1 MAANNSSQG
10 ALAPM
15 LSALATMQSHAASK
29 DKAGAHEFLE
39 KFQKSSEAWNTT
51 HNILQDT
58 STSPEARLFAATT
71 LKGKITY
78 DLHQLP
84 DNALEA
90 LRDSLLSLLQ
100 LYIPGPRPIRTQLCI
115 CIASLAIQMTAWKN
129 VIAMVGSTVGDSP
142 QGLDCLLDFLRI
154 LPEEVTEGRKIN
166 LTEDQLADRTK
177 ELLEDNSKQVLTLL
191 VQYSQASGDNAKNPR
206 LYECI
211 GSWLREIPAVDI
223 VNSPLLDQIFN
234 AISDESSFDSAI
246 DCLCTIFKD
255 TRDVD
260 ENKTVIQELYPR
272 LLRLRP
278 KIAEAAGIEDA
289 DLLKGM
295 TRLFAEAGEAWVVLI
310 AREPNSFRTLVDA
323 ILECCAYDR
332 DREAISITFIFWY
345 DLKQYLTLEK
355 YMPARAGLAD
365 LYSNLVDIMINHL
378 QFPTPENGNEKD
390 LFDGDREMEDKF
402 REFRHAMGDVL
413 KDCCE
418 VLTPTDCLT
427 KAYQKIKSW
436 AQTYANQA
444 SATSVPHWQELEAP
458 IFALRAMG
466 RMVNPEETSVLGE
479 VIPLLTQVPD
489 HEKLKFQAIMAL
501 GRYTEWTSEHPETLE
516 AQLNYVISGFSHP
529 SPEVVQASALAF
541 QYLGVD
547 CRKLLGGQI
556 PVLHQFYESIIDK
569 LKPTS
574 QEEVTEGV
582 AAVVS
587 VQPLDKIYETMKMFC
602 DPVMQRI
609 LTLAQQAKDE
619 KSENVVADYLGL
631 IVTFVKNIQP
641 YVSPNEVNPAVTYC
655 KEILPPLSGLAKH
668 FTKSV
673 PILERV
679 CRCWRYMIISYRT
692 ATAPLLGELAN
703 SIAEGFQASR
713 QGCFLWATDAVIR
726 EYSYG
731 AEFVDQDTS
740 DNVFR
745 FFAQQVTVFLRILNE
760 LNPNEAPDV
769 IEDFF
774 RLATDAIRF
783 YPIKTI
789 TSQLAGPMVQ
799 AALTSLTLPLVDPLL
814 ATLQFLRDYLDFGF
828 EHPPVSEFT
837 AGDGPRPKTPAEIQN
852 AVKQT
857 LESLG
862 QQIVQQ
868 TMTGLMYTFPED
880 CYGDASAILLTIFS
894 LAPPAAAQWVAAT
907 LQLLPQGSLKPE
919 EANKL
924 MRGINEKIRNNEV
937 RKVRAILQDFTN
949 SYRRRNVTPREG
961 LGRLEA
967 TRFRFT
973 G

>member
-1 MAANNSSQG
+1 M
-10 ALAPM
+10 
-15 LSALATMQSHAASK
+15 
-29 DKAGAHEFLE
+29 
-39 KFQKSSEAWNTT
+39 
-51 HNILQDT
+51 
-58 STSPEARLFAATT
+58 
-71 LKGKITY
+71 
-78 DLHQLP
+78 
-84 DNALEA
+84 
-90 LRDSLLSLLQ
+90 
-100 LYIPGPRPIRTQLCI
+100 
-115 CIASLAIQMTAWKN
+115 
-129 VIAMVGSTVGDSP
+129 
-142 QGLDCLLDFLRI
+142 
-154 LPEEVTEGRKIN
+154 
-166 LTEDQLADRTK
+166 
-177 ELLEDNSKQVLTLL
+177 
-191 VQYSQASGDNAKNPR
+191 
-206 LYECI
+206 
-211 GSWLREIPAVDI
+211 
-223 VNSPLLDQIFN
+223 DQIFN
-234 AISDESSFDSAI
+234 AISDEASFDSAI

-278 KIAEAAGIEDA
+278 KIAEAAGVEDA

-310 AREPNSFRTLVDA
+310 ARDPNTFRTLVDA

-355 YMPARAGLAD
+355 YMPARAALAD
-365 LYSNLVDIMINHL
+365 LYSNLVNVMISHL

-427 KAYQKIKSW
+427 KTYEKIKAW
-436 AQTYANQA
+436 AQTYAGQA
-444 SATSVPHWQELEAP
+444 SGTSVPHWQELEAP

-466 RMVNPEETSVLGE
+466 RMVNPEDTSVLGE

-501 GRYTEWTSEHPETLE
+501 GRYTEWTSEHSETLE

-529 SPEVVQASALAF
+529 SPEVVQAAALAF

-609 LTLAQQAKDE
+609 VSLAQQAKDE

-631 IVTFVKNIQP
+631 IVTFIKNIQP

-655 KEILPPLSGLAKH
+655 KEILPALSGIAKH
-668 FTKSV
+668 FTNSV

-745 FFAQQVTVFLRILNE
+745 FFTQQVTVFLRILTE
-760 LNPNEAPDV
+760 LDPNEAPDV

-774 RLATDAIRF
+774 RLATDAVRF
-783 YPIKTI
+783 YPVKTI
-789 TSQLAGPMVQ
+789 TSPLAQPMVQ

-837 AGDGPRPKTPAEIQN
+837 AGDGPRAKTPVEIQN
-852 AVKQT
+852 AVKET
-857 LESLG
+857 LQKLG

-894 LAPPAAAQWVAAT
+894 LVPPAAAQWVAAT

-924 MRGINEKIRNNEV
+924 MKGINEKIRNNEV

>member
-1 MAANNSSQG
+1 MASNNSGSASLQ
-10 ALAPM
+10 AI
-15 LSALATMQSHAASK
+15 LSALAAMQSNAAGK
-29 DKAGAHEFLE
+29 DKAQAHEFLE
-39 KFQKSSEAWNTT
+39 KFQKSAEAWNTT
-51 HNILQDT
+51 HSILQDS

-71 LKGKITY
+71 LKGKIIY

-84 DNALEA
+84 ESALA
-90 LRDSLLSLLQ
+90 PLRDSLLALLQ
-100 LYIPGPRPIRTQLCI
+100 LYTTGLRPIRTQLCI
-115 CIASLAIQMTAWKN
+115 CVASLAIQMASWKN
-129 VIAMVGSTVGDSP
+129 VIGSIGSAVGNTP
-142 QGLDCLLDFLRI
+142 EGLDCLLDFLRI

-166 LTEDQLADRTK
+166 LTEDQLIDRTK
-177 ELLEDNSKQVLTLL
+177 ELLEDNSNQVLSLL
-191 VQYSQASGDNAKNPR
+191 VNYAQASKQNASNPH

-211 GSWLREIPAVDI
+211 ASWLREIPTVDV
-223 VNSPLLDQIFN
+223 VNSPLLDQVFDAVSN
-234 AISDESSFDSAI
+234 EPTFDSAV
-246 DCLCTIFKD
+246 DCLCTVFKD

-272 LLRLRP
+272 LLRLRH
-278 KIAEAAGIEDA
+278 KISEAAGVEDV
-289 DLLKGM
+289 DLLKGI
-295 TRLFAEAGEAWVVLI
+295 TRLYAEAGEAWVVLI
-310 AREPNSFRTLVDA
+310 AREPNNFRSLVDA
-323 ILECCAYDR
+323 ILECCALDQ

-355 YMPARAGLAD
+355 YMPARAALAD
-365 LYSNLVDIMINHL
+365 LYSKLVDVMINHL
-378 QFPTPENGNEKD
+378 QFPTPEDGNETD
-390 LFDGDREMEDKF
+390 LFGGDRELEDKF

-418 VLTPTDCLT
+418 VLTPTECLN
-427 KAYQKIKSW
+427 KAYLRIKTW
-436 AQTYANQA
+436 AQTYAGQA

-501 GRYTEWTSEHPETLE
+501 GRYTEWTCEHPETLE
-516 AQLNYVISGFSHP
+516 AQLNYVISGFNHP
-529 SPEVVQASALAF
+529 APEVVQAAALAF
-541 QYLGVD
+541 QYLGTD

-587 VQPLDKIYETMKMFC
+587 VQPIDKIYETMKLFC
-602 DPVMQRI
+602 DPVMSRI
-609 LTLAQQAKDE
+609 VSLAEQAKDE

-641 YVSPNEVNPAVTYC
+641 YVSPNEENPAVKYC
-655 KEILPPLSGLAKH
+655 KELLPALSGISKH
-668 FTKSV
+668 FTRSI

-679 CRCWRYMIISYRT
+679 CSCWRYMIISYRT
-692 ATAPLLGELAN
+692 ATVPLLGELAN

-726 EYSYG
+726 EYAYG
-731 AEFVDQDTS
+731 AEFVDPATS
-740 DNVFR
+740 DNVFQ
-745 FFAQQVTVFLRILNE
+745 FFAQQATVFLRILNE

-774 RLATDAIRF
+774 RLATDAVRF
-783 YPIKTI
+783 YSVKTI
-789 TSQLAGPMVQ
+789 TSPLAGPMVQ
-799 AALTSLTLPLVDPLL
+799 ASLTALTLPLVDPLL

-837 AGDGPRPKTPAEIQN
+837 SENGSRADTPPAIRS
-852 AVKQT
+852 AVRQT
-857 LESLG
+857 LEKLG

-880 CYGDASAILLTIFS
+880 CYGDASAILLTIFT
-894 LAPPAAAQWVAAT
+894 LAPQAAAQWVGAT

-919 EANKL
+919 EAKKL
-924 MRGINEKIRNNEV
+924 MKNINDKIRQNEV

-949 SYRRRNVTPREG
+949 SYRRRNVAPREG

-967 TRFRFT
+967 TRFRFS

>member
-1 MAANNSSQG
+1 MASNTAHSG
-10 ALAPM
+10 TLGPI
-15 LSALATMQSHAASK
+15 LSALATMQSNVASK
-29 DKAGAHEFLE
+29 DKAQAHEFLE
-39 KFQKSSEAWNTT
+39 KFQKSQEAWNTT
-51 HNILQDT
+51 GSILQDS
-58 STSPEARLFAATT
+58 STSVEARLFAATT

-84 DNALEA
+84 STALEP

-100 LYIPGPRPIRTQLCI
+100 IYVNGPRPIRTQLCI
-115 CIASLAIQMTAWKN
+115 CIASLAIQMPTWRN
-129 VIAMVGSTVGDSP
+129 VLQMVGSAVSNSP
-142 QGLDCLLDFLRI
+142 QGLDSLLDFLRI

-166 LTEDQLADRTK
+166 LTEEQLINRTK
-177 ELLEDNSKQVLTLL
+177 ELLEDNSKQVLSLL
-191 VQYSQASGDNAKNPR
+191 VSYAQASGTNAANPR

-211 GSWLREIPAVDI
+211 ASWLREIPAVDV
-223 VNSPLLDQIFN
+223 VNSPLLDLMFG
-234 AISDESSFDSAI
+234 AISSDSSFDAAI

-272 LLRLRP
+272 LLRLRS
-278 KIAEAAGIEDA
+278 KVAEASGIEDN

-310 AREPNSFRTLVDA
+310 AREPNSFRSLVDV
-323 ILECCAYDR
+323 ILECCAYDK

-355 YMPARAGLAD
+355 YMPARAALAD
-365 LYSNLVDIMINHL
+365 LYSRLVDIMINHL
-378 QFPTPENGNEKD
+378 QFPSPEGGNEAD
-390 LFDGDREMEDKF
+390 LFDGDREQEDKF
-402 REFRHAMGDVL
+402 REFRHMMGDVL

-418 VLTPTDCLT
+418 VLSPTECLNKT
-427 KAYQKIKSW
+427 YHKIRAW
-436 AQTYANQA
+436 AQTYAGQA
-444 SATSVPHWQELEAP
+444 QANSVPHWQELEAP
-458 IFALRAMG
+458 IFAVRAMG
-466 RMVNPEETSVLGE
+466 RMINPEETSVLGE

-489 HEKLKFQAIMAL
+489 HDKLKFQAIMAL
-501 GRYTEWTSEHPETLE
+501 GRYTEWTAEHPETLE
-516 AQLNYVISGFSHP
+516 VQLNYVISGFQHP

-541 QYLGVD
+541 QYLGTD

-556 PVLHQFYESIIDK
+556 PVMHQFYESIIDK
-569 LKPTS
+569 LKPNS

-587 VQPLDKIYETMKMFC
+587 VQPLDKLYDTMKMFC
-602 DPVMQRI
+602 DPVMRRI
-609 LTLAQQAKDE
+609 VSLAEQAKDE

-631 IVTFVKNIQP
+631 IVTFIKNVQP
-641 YVSPNEVNPAVTYC
+641 YVSPNEENPAVKYC
-655 KEILPPLSGLAKH
+655 KEILPALSSISKH
-668 FTKSV
+668 FTRSI

-679 CRCWRYMIISYRT
+679 CRCWRYMILSYRT
-692 ATAPLLGELAN
+692 ATVPLIGELAN

-731 AEFVDQDTS
+731 AEYVDQDTS
-740 DNVFR
+740 DSVFQ
-745 FFAQQVTVFLRILNE
+745 FFGQQATVFLRILNE

-774 RLATDAIRF
+774 RLATDAVRF
-783 YPIKTI
+783 YPRKTI
-789 TSQLAGPMVQ
+789 TSPLAAPMVQ
-799 AALTSLTLPLVDPLL
+799 ASLTALTLPLVDPLL

-828 EHPPVSEFT
+828 EHPPISEFT
-837 AGDGPRPKTPAEIQN
+837 SDGGPPPKTSIEVRS
-852 AVKQT
+852 AVRQV
-857 LESLG
+857 LQQLG

-894 LAPPAAAQWVAAT
+894 LAPEAAAQWVAST
-907 LQLLPQGSLKPE
+907 LQLLPPGSLKPE

-924 MRGINEKIRNNEV
+924 MTSINEKVRQDEV

-949 SYRRRNVTPREG
+949 SYRRRNVAPREG

-967 TRFRFT
+967 TRFRFA

>member
-1 MAANNSSQG
+1 M
-10 ALAPM
+10 
-15 LSALATMQSHAASK
+15 
-29 DKAGAHEFLE
+29 
-39 KFQKSSEAWNTT
+39 
-51 HNILQDT
+51 
-58 STSPEARLFAATT
+58 
-71 LKGKITY
+71 
-78 DLHQLP
+78 
-84 DNALEA
+84 
-90 LRDSLLSLLQ
+90 
-100 LYIPGPRPIRTQLCI
+100 
-115 CIASLAIQMTAWKN
+115 
-129 VIAMVGSTVGDSP
+129 
-142 QGLDCLLDFLRI
+142 
-154 LPEEVTEGRKIN
+154 
-166 LTEDQLADRTK
+166 
-177 ELLEDNSKQVLTLL
+177 
-191 VQYSQASGDNAKNPR
+191 
-206 LYECI
+206 
-211 GSWLREIPAVDI
+211 
-223 VNSPLLDQIFN
+223 
-234 AISDESSFDSAI
+234 
-246 DCLCTIFKD
+246 
-255 TRDVD
+255 D

-289 DLLKGM
+289 DLLKGA

-310 AREPNSFRTLVDA
+310 ARDPNTFRTLVDA

-332 DREAISITFIFWY
+332 DREAVSITFIFWY

-355 YMPARAGLAD
+355 YMPARAALAD
-365 LYSNLVDIMINHL
+365 LYSKLVDVMINHL
-378 QFPTPENGNEKD
+378 QFPAPDNENDND
-390 LFDGDREMEDKF
+390 LFDGDRELEDKF

-418 VLTPTDCLT
+418 VLTPTACLT
-427 KAYQKIKSW
+427 KAYQQIKSW
-436 AQTYANQA
+436 AQTYAGQA
-444 SATSVPHWQELEAP
+444 SGTSVPHWQELEAP

-466 RMVNPEETSVLGE
+466 RMVNPEDTTVLGE

-516 AQLNYVISGFSHP
+516 AQLNYVISGFSHS
-529 SPEVVQASALAF
+529 SPEVVQAAALAF

-587 VQPLDKIYETMKMFC
+587 VQPLDKIYEIMKMFC

-609 LTLAQQAKDE
+609 VSLAQQAKDE

-631 IVTFVKNIQP
+631 IVTFIKNIQP

-655 KEILPPLSGLAKH
+655 KEILPALSSIAKH

-692 ATAPLLGELAN
+692 ATAPLLGELAT

-774 RLATDAIRF
+774 RLATDAVRF

-789 TSQLAGPMVQ
+789 TSPLASPMVQ
-799 AALTSLTLPLVDPLL
+799 AALTSLTLPLVEPLL

-837 AGDGPRPKTPAEIQN
+837 AGDGPRQKTPVEIQN
-852 AVKQT
+852 AVRQT
-857 LESLG
+857 LEKLG

-894 LAPPAAAQWVAAT
+894 LAPAAAAEWVAAT

-924 MRGINEKIRNNEV
+924 MKSINDKVRNNEV